1 MVVSVSEMT
10 YQNLEC
16 SRRYQARKGP
26 NSPANGGGTGGDQLR
41 FHQLTVV
48 QRMPHPGRGFTQGLL
63 LDGGTVWEST
73 GGYGESSLCHYTLG
87 ADRAGGCSALP
98 PELFGEGICRAGS
111 YLWQLTWR
119 ERVALRWNLHYP
131 EQPRAVPYNREGW
144 GICNA
149 GDHILTSDGST
160 ELVRR
165 DPQTLRPLGV
175 VLVRYGGERVSGLN
189 DLEWAGGRVWANV
202 WGKPYLLGIDP
213 RSGEVADL
221 IDARTVL
228 ERHNDADAV
237 LNGVA
242 ALPAAGEFL
251 LTGKLWRSLYHVR
264 LAEGRPPRQLAKLLA
279 A

>member
-1 MVVSVSEMT
+1 
-10 YQNLEC
+10 
-16 SRRYQARKGP
+16 
-26 NSPANGGGTGGDQLR
+26 
-41 FHQLTVV
+41 
-48 QRMPHPGRGFTQGLL
+48 MPHPGRGFTQGLL

-73 GGYGESSLCHYTLG
+73 GGYGESSLCYYPLG
-87 ADRAGGCSALP
+87 ADRPGGCSALP
-98 PELFGEGICRAGS
+98 PDLFGEGICRTGP

-119 ERVALRWNLHYP
+119 ERVALRWNLYNP
-131 EQPRAVPYNREGW
+131 EPPRVVPYNREGW
-144 GICNA
+144 GICYT

-175 VLVRYGGERVSGLN
+175 VLVRLGGERVSGLN

-202 WGKPYLLGIDP
+202 LGKPYLLGIDP
-213 RSGEVADL
+213 RTGAVIDVM
-221 IDARTVL
+221 DARAVL
-228 ERHNDADAV
+228 ERHNTAEAV

-242 ALPAAGEFL
+242 ALPTAGEFL

-264 LAEGRPPRQLAKLLA
+264 MTEGPPPRHMTKILA